1 MTFRRSDRPGHQLTR
16 SNDFRLNQQLR
27 DLEHRVSSQRYCDLA
42 KVEFCNYAE
51 TELVAVDSGE
61 LWLTALAERT
71 APLLARAISLTFEST
86 DEVEPALATAALYSV
101 EMIDRARDP
110 LRRDD
115 GVLADANPVSSL
127 PGVRL
132 RLLTPAVDY
141 EQTVITA
148 GPLEIKNAV
157 FRFVR
162 DILIPEDA
170 VVFLGVW
177 ITGNA
182 TVLAGA
188 GGAARFRTT
197 QRGIASPPA
206 FPSWPLEA
214 QLSRPSGAAPLPAAT
229 VLSSRGV
236 VAYGGW
242 GIE

>member
-1 MTFRRSDRPGHQLTR
+1 MTFKPSARPSHQLTR
-16 SNDFRLNQQLR
+16 SDDVRMGRQLR

-42 KVEFCNYAE
+42 KVEFCNYNDTDFE
-51 TELVAVDSGE
+51 AVDDGGLYLS
-61 LWLTALAERT
+61 ALAERP
-71 APLLARAISLTFEST
+71 APLLARAISLTFSSA
-86 DEVEPALATAALYSV
+86 DEVEPASASAALYSV

-110 LRRDD
+110 LIRAAGPLSDF
-115 GVLADANPVSSL
+115 NPQPDL

-141 EQTVITA
+141 ERRTIES
-148 GPLEIKNAV
+148 GPLEITNAV

-170 VVFLGVW
+170 IVFLAVW

-182 TVLAGA
+182 TILS
-188 GGAARFRTT
+188 GGTGRFRTN
-197 QRGIASPPA
+197 QRGLAASPA
-206 FPSWPLEA
+206 FPEWPAEA
-214 QLSRPSGAAPLPAAT
+214 QMRRPTSAAPLPAAT